1 MCTSRAAVL
10 LFSLLVSSAISAL
23 VSAQKSTTT
32 PWRTLSGN
40 PPLVIA
46 RGGFS
51 GIFPDSSSAAY
62 SLALMTSVPDVVLW
76 CDVQLTKDGAGICAP
91 DVKLENSTSI
101 ASLFKD
107 MGKTYSVNGVPT
119 QGWFSID
126 FTLND
131 LANLCTVIQGVYS
144 RTSKFDGN
152 LFPIFTV
159 QDVVSQLK
167 PRPRALWLNI
177 QHDMFFTQ
185 HNLSM
190 RSFVIS
196 TSRSVV
202 IDYIS
207 SPEVG
212 FLRSIAG
219 RVSPTRTKLIFRFM
233 GQDDIEPSIKQTYGS
248 LLKNLTFI
256 KTFASGILVP
266 KVYIWPVDVNNYL
279 QAHTSLVS
287 DAHKAGL
294 TVFAADFVNDVPLSY
309 NYSFD
314 PVAETL
320 SYIDNDAFSV
330 DGVLSDFPIT
340 PSAAIDCFAYPSKN
354 SSGQAMPLV
363 ISLNGASG
371 DYPGCTDLAYS
382 QAISDGADIIDCPVQ
397 MSKDRIPFC
406 LSSINLIGS
415 SNVATTQFRD
425 RMTTAPEIQS
435 GPGIFSFSLNS
446 SEIQQLRPVI
456 ASPFSQYKIF
466 RNPANRNVGN
476 FLSLSSFLTLAKNSS
491 SISGVLI
498 NIENAAYLAKD
509 QSLSITD
516 AVLDALSKAGFNN
529 QTGKKVMIKS
539 TNSSVLMK
547 IKENANYE
555 LVYEVDENIRDATN
569 ATVLDIKD
577 FADSVVV
584 KKTSVFPT
592 NEAFLTGVTDV
603 VTKLHAFKLPVYVQT
618 FSNEFVSQAWD
629 FFSDATVEVNSFV
642 MGGEIDGVITDF
654 PKTSASYK
662 RNKCLALGSKIP
674 AYMSPVQAGS
684 LLEVIPRPVLPP
696 AQAPYPVLTE
706 SDVAEPPLPAVQKAL
721 APTATDGSTAEAPSQ
736 GKSGQ
741 PKLPAGILLSSVVML
756 LVTLFLL

>member
-10 LFSLLVSSAISAL
+10 LVSLLVSSAISAL
-23 VSAQKSTTT
+23 VSAQKSTSS
-32 PWRTLSGN
+32 PWQTLSGN

-62 SLALMTSVPDVVLW
+62 SLALMTSVQDVVLW
-76 CDVQLTKDGAGICAP
+76 CDVQLTKDGVGICAP
-91 DVKLENSTSI
+91 DVKLDNSTNISG
-101 ASLFKD
+101 LFKGMD
-107 MGKTYSVNGVPT
+107 KTYSVNGVAT
-119 QGWFSID
+119 HGWFSID

-131 LANLCTVIQGVYS
+131 LASVIVTQGIYS
-144 RTSKFDGN
+144 RATKFDGN
-152 LFPIFTV
+152 FFPILRV
-159 QDVVSQLK
+159 QDVVVGQVK
-167 PRPRALWLNI
+167 PPALWLNI
-177 QHDMFFTQ
+177 QHNIFFTQ

-190 RSFVIS
+190 RNFVIS
-196 TSRSVV
+196 TSKSV
-202 IDYIS
+202 IINYIS
-207 SPEVG
+207 SPEVH
-212 FLRSIAG
+212 FLMSIAG
-219 RVSPTRTKLIFRFM
+219 RVSPTKTNLIFRFM
-233 GQDDIEPSIKQTYGS
+233 GKDDTEPSINQTYGS
-248 LLKNLTFI
+248 LLNNLTFI

-266 KVYIWPVDVNNYL
+266 KDYIWPVDVNNYL

-320 SYIDNDAFSV
+320 SYIDNGAFSV
-330 DGVLSDFPIT
+330 DGVLTDFPIT
-340 PSAAIDCFAYPSKN
+340 PSAAIGCFAHPSKT
-354 SSGQAMPLV
+354 SSGQATPLV

-371 DYPGCTDLAYS
+371 DYPGCTDLAYAK
-382 QAISDGADIIDCPVQ
+382 AIADGTDIIDCPVQ
-397 MSKDRIPFC
+397 MSKDAIPFC
-406 LSSINLIGS
+406 LSSINLIDN

-425 RMTTAPEIQS
+425 RMIRAPEIQS
-435 GPGIFSFSLNS
+435 GTGIFSFSLTW
-446 SEIQQLRPVI
+446 SEIQQLKPVL
-456 ASPFSQYKIF
+456 ASPYSKFQIF
-466 RNPANRNVGN
+466 RNPANINAGK
-476 FLSLSSFLTLAKNSS
+476 FLSLSDFLTLAKNSS
-491 SISGVLI
+491 SVSGVLI
-498 NIENAAYLAKD
+498 NIENAAYLAEDK
-509 QSLSITD
+509 SLSITD
-516 AVLDALSKAGFNN
+516 AVLDALSKAGFGN

-569 ATVLDIKD
+569 ATVRDIKD

-584 KKTSVFPT
+584 KKTSVFPE
-592 NEAFLTGVTDV
+592 NEFFLTGVTDV

-642 MGGEIDGVITDF
+642 VGGEIDGVITDF

-662 RNKCLALGSKIP
+662 RNKCLGLGSKTP

-684 LLEVIPRPVLPP
+684 LMQVIPIPALPP
-696 AQAPYPVLTE
+696 AQAPYPVLDE
-706 SDVAEPPLPAVQKAL
+706 SDVAEPPLPAIQKAL
-721 APTATDGSTAEAPSQ
+721 APTPTGGSTAGAPSQ
-736 GKSGQ
+736 VKSGQ
-741 PKLPAGILLSSVVML
+741 PKLPAGIFLLSLVML
-756 LVTLFLL
+756 LATLFLL

>member
-1 MCTSRAAVL
+1 M
-10 LFSLLVSSAISAL
+10 SSAISAL
-23 VSAQKSTTT
+23 VSAQKSTSS
-32 PWRTLSGN
+32 PWQTLSGK

-51 GIFPDSSSAAY
+51 GIFPDSSYAAY
-62 SLALMTSVPDVVLW
+62 SLAVMTSVPDVVLW

-91 DVKLENSTSI
+91 DVKLDNSTSI
-101 ASLFKD
+101 SVPFKGMD
-107 MGKTYSVNGVPT
+107 KTYSVNGVAT

-126 FTLND
+126 FTLSD
-131 LANLCTVIQGVYS
+131 LANVFVTQGIYS
-144 RTSKFDGN
+144 RATKFDGN
-152 LFPIFTV
+152 FFPILTV
-159 QDVVSQLK
+159 QDVVSQVK
-167 PRPRALWLNI
+167 PPALWLNI
-177 QHDMFFTQ
+177 QHDIFFTQ

-190 RSFVIS
+190 RNFVIS

-207 SPEVG
+207 SPEVR
-212 FLRSIAG
+212 FLMGIAG
-219 RVSPTRTKLIFRFM
+219 RVSPTKTKLIFRFM
-233 GQDDIEPSIKQTYGS
+233 GKDDREPSINQTYGS
-248 LLKNLTFI
+248 LLTNLTYV

-266 KVYIWPVDVNNYL
+266 KDYIWPVDNNYL
-279 QAHTSLVS
+279 QAYTSLVS

-320 SYIDNDAFSV
+320 SYIDNGAFSV
-330 DGVLSDFPIT
+330 DGVLTDFPIT
-340 PSAAIDCFAYPSKN
+340 PSAAIGCFAHPSKI
-354 SSGQAMPLV
+354 SSGQARPLV

-371 DYPGCTDLAYS
+371 DYPGCTDLAYAK
-382 QAISDGADIIDCPVQ
+382 AISDGTDIIDCPVQ
-397 MSKDRIPFC
+397 MSKDGIPFC
-406 LSSINLIGS
+406 LSSINLIDNS
-415 SNVATTQFRD
+415 DVATTQFRD
-425 RMTTAPEIQS
+425 RMTSAPEIQS
-435 GPGIFSFSLNS
+435 GTGIFSFSLTW
-446 SEIQQLRPVI
+446 SEIQKLKPVL
-456 ASPFSQYKIF
+456 ASPYSKFKIF
-466 RNPANRNVGN
+466 RNPANRNVGK
-476 FLSLSSFLTLAKNSS
+476 FQSLSDFLTLAKNSS
-491 SISGVLI
+491 SVSGVLI

-509 QSLSITD
+509 KSLSITD
-516 AVLDALSKAGFNN
+516 AVLDALSKAGFNS

-539 TNSSVLMK
+539 TNSSVLTK
-547 IKENANYE
+547 IKGNANYE

-584 KKTSVFPT
+584 RKTSVFPE
-592 NEAFLTGVTDV
+592 NEFFLTGVTDV

-642 MGGEIDGVITDF
+642 VGGEIDGVITDF

-662 RNKCLALGSKIP
+662 RNKCLGLGSKTP

-684 LLEVIPRPVLPP
+684 LMQVIPPPVFPP

-706 SDVAEPPLPAVQKAL
+706 SDVVEPPLPAMQKASS
-721 APTATDGSTAEAPSQ
+721 PTATNGSTAEAPSQ

-741 PKLPAGILLSSVVML
+741 PKLPAGVFLLTLVML
-756 LVTLFLL
+756 LATLFLL